1 MTGSGDN
8 GGCLFPVSRASLFP
22 WRASLACAAF
32 PIRLRSFSHLP
43 AQLFSLACATFS
55 LRLRSIFP
63 PPAQHFPP
71 AVRYVVS
78 MGECMQREAQGETAE
93 GKGGGKETFL
103 SLMFAYL
110 GFSS

>member
-1 MTGSGDN
+1 
-8 GGCLFPVSRASLFP
+8 
-22 WRASLACAAF
+22 
-32 PIRLRSFSHLP
+32 
-43 AQLFSLACATFS
+43 
-55 LRLRSIFP
+55 
-63 PPAQHFPP
+63 
-71 AVRYVVS
+71 

>member
-8 GGCLFPVSRASLFP
+8 GGCLFPVPRASLFP

-32 PIRLRSFSHLP
+32 PTCLRN
-43 AQLFSLACATFS
+43 
-55 LRLRSIFP
+55 IFP
-63 PPAQHFPP
+63 PPAQNFPP